1 MIYKVTLKD
10 WERMQDL
17 LDRNQDGEGVAK
29 KIANEGKAVARFVA
43 GVILENRRDDV
54 ISYGFYWSRFKAFGE
69 VALKLGAKREDI
81 VETIVNTEVPD
92 SFRSQHVT
100 KKSYTGYV
108 GSLERLIDQLVEKY
122 PVQIERKSIN
132 DGYNYWS
139 WETNSS
145 YNRNGRVWPLNYMLT
160 IKCGDKEEKHSI
172 IVVTNEGGGNYGYD
186 FDRYRMP
193 WSRIK
198 VRLEE
203 IVKKVVEEQ

>member
-1 MIYKVTLKD
+1 MPDSLISFKNSFVSLFLSAATPFFTLSFSFTKC
-10 WERMQDL
+10 
-17 LDRNQDGEGVAK
+17 
-29 KIANEGKAVARFVA
+29 IARRSALSENCARIFEA
-43 GVILENRRDDV
+43 
-54 ISYGFYWSRFKAFGE
+54 FASRAIR
-69 VALKLGAKREDI
+69 LGANKDDIFEALETATVPEDFK
-81 VETIVNTEVPD
+81 TN
-92 SFRSQHVT
+92 HVT

-186 FDRYRMP
+186 FDRCRMA
-193 WSRIK
+193 WSHIK